1 MALDELDRRLLVLLR
16 ENARASF
23 TDLARQVG
31 TSEGTVRARVKRLTE
46 TGVIRS
52 FTIRTAGAN
61 IKALVEVAVASNVE
75 ASALGAAVRAWEG
88 VEAVWE
94 VTGEQDL
101 VIVTDL
107 ANLGDLNAFID
118 RVRELPGVSATRSR
132 LILREH

>member
-1 MALDELDRRLLVLLR
+1 MPLDDLDRRLLGLLR

-23 TDLARQVG
+23 TELARHVG
-31 TSEGTVRARVKRLTE
+31 TSEGTVRSRVKRLSE

-61 IKALVEVAVASNVE
+61 IKAIVEVAVASNVE
-75 ASALGAAVRAWEG
+75 ASGLGADVRSWDG

-118 RVRELPGVSATRSR
+118 RVRELPGVTATRSR